1 MRISDWSSD
10 VCSSDLRRALARN
23 RIEIQLDRGYRPVE
37 IERLERRGM
46 HHPERGKHRLGAEPQ
61 RSRLPRMPRRTCF
74 TAHLKIVDR
83 RVRRAEQ
90 RQRFRLCVES
100 VETMPLASCPK
111 VGQRVGEERV
121 WK

>member
-74 TAHLKIVDR
+74 TEHLKIVER
-83 RVRRAEQ
+83 RARRAEQ
-90 RQRFRLCVES
+90 HQRFRLS
-100 VETMPLASCPK
+100 VE
-111 VGQRVGEERV
+111 RVETLRLDRQSTRLNSSP
-121 WK
+121 